1 MGDTNSR
8 CVISRT
14 DSNNELKP
22 RYLANRPKL
31 NQQTPSS
38 TTITNPTEEPV
49 TYNFKAMNFP
59 SLSTVENYNGSIM
72 NQTKNPMAKS
82 EQNIP
87 QEKKDPAGFETRKPQ
102 INRSLTQISH
112 YGNVQHPFICE
123 NKQCHSWLFKPTLFA
138 FFSEEIL

>member
-1 MGDTNSR
+1 MDTNSR

-31 NQQTPSS
+31 NIQPPAS
-38 TTITNPTEEPV
+38 TSVTNATEEPV

-59 SLSTVENYNGSIM
+59 SLAAVENYNSNIM
-72 NQTKNPMAKS
+72 NQSKNAMAKS
-82 EQNIP
+82 EQHIP
-87 QEKKDPAGFETRKPQ
+87 NEKQDPANMESRKPQ

-112 YGNVQHPFICE
+112 YGNVSESFC
-123 NKQCHSWLFKPTLFA
+123 FA
-138 FFSEEIL
+138 TIDKSVT